1 MIIQRFGRGWGS
13 EYFVY
18 SLNSF
23 GIFFLRIHD
32 EVCVF
37 FYLCDFIQCNKYL
50 KDDQRFIVKKTK
62 KDTKNKYTTILIF
75 DITHPETWL
84 PSLTTNVY
92 PFGRGIST

>member
-23 GIFFLRIHD
+23 GIFFLRIPD

-37 FYLCDFIQCNKYL
+37 FYSCEYIQCKKKLN
-50 KDDQRFIVKKTK
+50 DDQRFIVKKN
-62 KDTKNKYTTILIF
+62 DTKNKYTTILIF
-75 DITHPETWL
+75 DITHPET
-84 PSLTTNVY
+84 
-92 PFGRGIST
+92 